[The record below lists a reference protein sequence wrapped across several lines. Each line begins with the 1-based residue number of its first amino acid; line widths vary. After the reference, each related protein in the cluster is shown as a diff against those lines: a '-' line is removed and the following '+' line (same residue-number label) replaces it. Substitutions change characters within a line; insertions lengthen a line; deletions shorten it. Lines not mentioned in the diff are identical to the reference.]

1 VIAAKVLVIAVA
13 LVVTLA
19 GAAAMA
25 PRGFAIALSGV
36 VFPGLG
42 HALLGLRKR
51 ALVFFLLLTA
61 LFFAGVFL
69 ERDFYTK
76 FGPPIIAGPPEPTG
90 PIRDQRDDLEGTVD
104 KVWKVVFT
112 YGYPFFVGFGNYCI
126 GYKWSQVSEPWIG
139 SVPGVLKPD
148 EVPVTTRDIGYCFA
162 LLAGLLN
169 LLVMMDAFDI
179 ACNRDELA
187 RRRKEK
193 PE

>member
-1 VIAAKVLVIAVA
+1 MRGVGILGTLIGALFAVWF
-13 LVVTLA
+13 T
-19 GAAAMA
+19 A
-25 PRGFAIALSGV
+25 PRGLAIALAGTL
-36 VFPGLG
+36 FPGLG
-42 HALLGLRKR
+42 HAILGLKKR
-51 ALVFFLLLTA
+51 ALVFFVLLSA
-61 LFFAGVFL
+61 MFYAGVFL
-69 ERDFYTK
+69 ERDFYHK
-76 FGPPIIAGPPEPTG
+76 FGDSILGKEPADTVQL
-90 PIRDQRDDLEGTVD
+90 RDQRDDLEGAVD

-112 YGYPFFVGFGNYCI
+112 YGYPFFVGFGNYLV
-126 GYKWSQVSEPWIG
+126 GHGWSRFTEPWIAQ
-139 SVPGVLKPD
+139 VPGVLKPD